1 MHVVFPGSFDPPT
14 YGHLHIIDRCSRI
27 FSKVDVVIADNKS
40 KTHFFSIDERRAI
53 LQKLLASYK
62 NVRLFAWNSLI
73 VDFLRER
80 KTNVLVRGVRSAS
93 DYEYEFMLAQLNRG
107 LGKKIHI
114 ETLFMPTDQKYF
126 VLRSSVIKD
135 IVALGGDVSDKVPKE
150 VLVALKKKLQE
161 TGGTPTKKIN
171 RKTISKTGRTASSKP
186 AKKTNSK
193 SGAQK

>member
-62 NVRLFAWNSLI
+62 NVSLFAWNSLI
-73 VDFLRER
+73 VNFLRER

-150 VLVALKKKLQE
+150 VLVALKKKLLE
-161 TGGTPTKKIN
+161 NSGKPGTKK
-171 RKTISKTGRTASSKP
+171 
-186 AKKTNSK
+186 
-193 SGAQK
+193 